1 MLDLSINGSRF
12 RHAAFALAVFALP
25 ACAPRAEL
33 ASASIPAGSKY
44 VSMGSSFASGPGI
57 TTTANARC
65 RRSQD
70 NYGHQLARRRNLV
83 LVDVSCGGATTSH
96 ILGPRDEL
104 PPQIDA
110 LTPDTRLVTI
120 TIGGNDLGLMVGLI
134 AASCEGE
141 AAAGT
146 LSATCRGLL
155 TRLPNGF
162 AVPVPDEA
170 AWARVESAMDE
181 IAREVRRRA
190 PQARLLIVDRFRV
203 LPPSGTCA
211 EVPLSEAAA
220 ARYRA
225 MADRLAQID
234 VAVAK
239 RAGAEIV
246 KVSDLSRDHS
256 ACAKDPWLTG
266 FNIPP
271 GSRPDLTPYHPNLA
285 GMTAIAAAIDAQLG
299 K

>member
-1 MLDLSINGSRF
+1 LSTISSRI
-12 RHAAFALAVFALP
+12 HHGAAALAILTLP
-25 ACAPRAEL
+25 ACAPRTDI
-33 ASASIPAGSKY
+33 ASTSLPAGSKY

-57 TTTANARC
+57 TTTADVRC
-65 RRSQD
+65 RRSRD
-70 NYGHQLARRRNLV
+70 NYGHQLARSRQLA
-83 LVDVSCGGATTSH
+83 LVDVSCGGATTAH

-110 LTPDTRLVTI
+110 VTPDTRLVTI

-141 AAAGT
+141 AAAGMH
-146 LSATCRGLL
+146 SATCRRLL

-162 AVPVPDEA
+162 VVPVPDEA

-181 IAREVRRRA
+181 ISREVRRRA
-190 PQARLLIVDRFRV
+190 PHARLVFIDRFRV
-203 LPPSGTCA
+203 LPPSGVCA

-220 ARYRA
+220 VRYRA
-225 MADRLAQID
+225 MADRMARID
-234 VAVAK
+234 AAVAE
-239 RAGAEIV
+239 RASADLV
-246 KVSDLSRDHS
+246 KASELSRDHS

-266 FNIPP
+266 FLIPA
-271 GSRPDLTPYHPNLA
+271 GARPDLTPYHPNLA

>member
-1 MLDLSINGSRF
+1 MLDLSIIGSRF
-12 RHAAFALAVFALP
+12 RQGAIALAVLALP
-25 ACAPRAEL
+25 ACGPHAEL

-155 TRLPNGF
+155 TRLPKGF

-190 PQARLLIVDRFRV
+190 PQARLFIVDRFRV

-211 EVPLSEAAA
+211 EVPLSDAAA
-220 ARYRA
+220 VRYRA

-234 VAVAK
+234 FAVAK

-246 KVSDLSRDHS
+246 KVSELSRDHS
-256 ACAKDPWLTG
+256 ACARDPWLTG

>member
-1 MLDLSINGSRF
+1 MSDLMLFGARF
-12 RHAAFALAVFALP
+12 RLAASIAAVLALS
-25 ACAPRAEL
+25 ACAPRATLE
-33 ASASIPAGSKY
+33 SASIPAGSKY

-83 LVDVSCGGATTSH
+83 LVDVSCGGAITAH

-110 LTPDTRLVTI
+110 VTPDTRLVTI
-120 TIGGNDLGLMVGLI
+120 TIGGNDLGMMVGLI

-162 AVPVPDEA
+162 SVPTPDEA
-170 AWARVESAMDE
+170 AWVKVESAMDE

-190 PQARLLIVDRFRV
+190 PQARLLFVDRFRV

-220 ARYRA
+220 ARYRM
-225 MADRLAQID
+225 MADRMARID
-234 VAVAK
+234 AAVAA
-239 RAGAEIV
+239 RAGAEVV
-246 KVSDLSRDHS
+246 KVSELSRDHS
-256 ACAKDPWLTG
+256 ACAKEPWLTG
-266 FNIPP
+266 FHIPA
-271 GSRPDLTPYHPNLA
+271 GSRPDLTPYHPDLA

-299 K
+299 N